1 MSTYDDNL
9 SNDRDKVRFLVGDTE
24 DDQQMLS
31 DGEIAFTLTQ
41 TGDNLLLAAAYACE
55 TIAAKFARDVNYRF
69 STMWQ
74 DASDAYDHFMDL
86 AKKRRMESE
95 RNTGQP
101 IFTFNENINGGL
113 APELFWYGMHDNPP
127 TTKTDG

>member
-9 SNDRDKVRFLVGDTE
+9 SRDVDKVRFLVGDTD

-31 DGEIAFTLTQ
+31 DNEINFILTQ
-41 TGDNLLLAAAYACE
+41 KGDNLLLAASFACE

-74 DASDAYDHFMDL
+74 DASDAYDHFMNL
-86 AKKRRMESE
+86 AKIRRTESE

-101 IFTFNENINGGL
+101 IFTFNEHISDGE
-113 APELFWYGMHDNPP
+113 APELFYYGMHDNPP
-127 TTKTDG
+127 TSNTD

>member
-9 SNDRDKVRFLVGDTE
+9 TTDRDKVRFLIGDTD

-31 DGEIAFTLTQ
+31 DNEIAFILTQ
-41 TGDNLLLAAAYACE
+41 ENNNLLLSASNACRA
-55 TIAAKFARDVNYRF
+55 IAAKFARDVNYRF

-86 AKKRRMESE
+86 AEKHRIGSE
-95 RNTGQP
+95 RNIGQP
-101 IFTFNENINGGL
+101 VFTYNENINGGN
-113 APELFWYGMHDNPP
+113 AVELFWYGMHDNTP
-127 TTKTDG
+127 TVPTDS